1 MIMELCFLWISIF
14 QALDLQD
21 RSGRR
26 IGTGGQILLNNA
38 GVGGQPAGRILLNN
52 GGAGGQRRGQRI
64 RGGKS
69 LNRKSSEDLDEDIQE

>member
-1 MIMELCFLWISIF
+1 M
-14 QALDLQD
+14 
-21 RSGRR
+21 
-26 IGTGGQILLNNA
+26 LNNA